1 MARNPLRRRL
11 TRAEPQAEVEPQA
24 TAREPPVE
32 SVVKAPP
39 DEENGFKSGSGQ
51 RRDKAAPRGVHLQP
65 ARPGSTEHGP
75 RAHGPENGSGGEAD
89 SKHGKYTCTVCGR
102 QVGGGVAG
110 DFQHRRSQFHLASW
124 VWHTQPS
131 ENARTWKQCQ
141 KDGERWS
148 FTLWKEGKTGP
159 AELSKKAAK
168 QSRPPV
174 DRSDPGRNKRDGP
187 GPDRIGSPWC
197 RTWRCI
203 LGFGGD
209 LLLKMWQ
216 ATVRELK

>member
-75 RAHGPENGSGGEAD
+75 RAHGPENESGGEAD

-124 VWHTQPS
+124 VWHNQPS
-131 ENARTWKQCQ
+131 ECPDLEAVPKRWRAVVVHPVEG
-141 KDGERWS
+141 GE
-148 FTLWKEGKTGP
+148 
-159 AELSKKAAK
+159 
-168 QSRPPV
+168 
-174 DRSDPGRNKRDGP
+174 DGP
-187 GPDRIGSPWC
+187 RRTEQKGGKAVSPTC
-197 RTWRCI
+197 
-203 LGFGGD
+203 
-209 LLLKMWQ
+209 
-216 ATVRELK
+216 